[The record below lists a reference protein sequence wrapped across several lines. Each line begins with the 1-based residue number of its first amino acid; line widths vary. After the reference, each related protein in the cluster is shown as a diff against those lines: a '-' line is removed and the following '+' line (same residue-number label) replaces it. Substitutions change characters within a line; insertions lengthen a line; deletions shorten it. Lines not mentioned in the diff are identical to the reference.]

1 MGIEIERKFFVY
13 NCVGPSIL
21 QNGVDISQGYVKT
34 NGISMRIRII
44 EDGDSI
50 QSVLTIKKKLKGFSR
65 LEYEYPIPLDDA
77 KDMLDKL
84 CNGKV
89 IRKTRYK
96 HCYYGNVWEI
106 DCFKDKYEGLIIA
119 EIELKSEEEEF
130 KKPVW
135 IGEEITYNKLYTNEM
150 MYRRL

>member
-1 MGIEIERKFFVY
+1 MGTEIERKFLVY
-13 NCVGPSIL
+13 NCIGQSAL

-34 NGISMRIRII
+34 NGITMRIRIT
-44 EDGDSI
+44 EYEGKKEA
-50 QSVLTIKKKLKGFSR
+50 VLTIKKKLKGFSR
-65 LEYEYPIPLDDA
+65 LEYEYPIPLEDA
-77 KDMLDKL
+77 NDMLDKL
-84 CNGKV
+84 CRGKV

-96 HCYYGNVWEI
+96 YQYYDHVWEI
-106 DCFKDKYEGLIIA
+106 DCFKDKYSGLIIA

-135 IGEEITYNKLYTNEM
+135 IGEEVTYNKLYTNEM